1 MVVFV
6 LQVGVG
12 MLSAEGSHCSPQ
24 DNPKE
29 KKTKVHT
36 LWVGEKKKSKNVKVP
51 CKHWKVLEQ
60 HH

>member
-1 MVVFV
+1 M
-6 LQVGVG
+6 QVGVG